1 MSKGKKIALG
11 IVIFLVAI
19 VAALVVA
26 IPLLIDI
33 DRYRPQ
39 VIAHIQEETGK
50 PAEIGKLTL
59 TIFPTLSIRVDDFA
73 LGNPAGFPKG
83 YLVKTRRIYAVVD
96 RGALWNRQVIIKSL
110 ELDQP
115 VIRLLSDVRG
125 NWNFENP
132 PAAKKTSKPA
142 EDSPSSFTLGVID
155 KVSVQDGDLAAANLL
170 ASGKPGPD
178 FFAARSV
185 SLELEDVDINA
196 FIASTSAS
204 LLPRPEALHPSA
216 GTTFGAT
223 VLYAAP
229 AQSKP
234 AAQGSLRADSLR
246 FGTLQAT
253 SVKTKV
259 RLFSKQVFFDDLNFN
274 FYGGRASGALSFNFA
289 GQNPRYSTNAR
300 LSGVDVAK
308 LLEAF
313 PDARGKMTGTMDG
326 TMKLAG
332 EVTHSPDPLAGM
344 RGTGQ
349 LNIKDGKLPSLQLNK
364 NLMMLARFSKLGPA
378 EGDPSSFQSMSTD
391 LNIAAGKITSDKVTI
406 VGNGVDVDAAG
417 ALALAGEGSLAY
429 DGIAKLAAGQ
439 NPITSILGGLSGAT
453 YADGKLSFP
462 FSIGGTFQNP
472 QFKLKSLGSKQQLT
486 GLQGLLG
493 AKGQQQTGA
502 QGQQQTPAD
511 LVQGIAGMFK
521 KKQSTQQQTQPK

>member
-11 IVIFLVAI
+11 VVIVLVVLILGLA
-19 VAALVVA
+19 VA
-26 IPLLIDI
+26 IPLLIDV

-59 TIFPTLSIRVDDFA
+59 TVFPTLSIRVDDFA
-73 LGNPAGFPKG
+73 LGNPAGFPTG
-83 YLVKTRRIYAVVD
+83 YLVKTRRVYAVVD

-125 NWNFENP
+125 KWNFENP
-132 PAAKKTSKPA
+132 PSAKKASNPA
-142 EDSPSSFTLGVID
+142 DESPSSFTLGVID
-155 KVSVQDGDLAAANLL
+155 KVSIKDGDLAAANLL

-185 SLELEDVDINA
+185 SLDLEDVDINA
-196 FIASTSAS
+196 FIASSSAS
-204 LLPRPEALHPSA
+204 LAPRPEELYASA
-216 GTTFGAT
+216 GPAFGAT

-229 AQSKP
+229 APGKP
-234 AAQGSLRADSLR
+234 AAQGTLRADSLR

-253 SVKTKV
+253 SVKTKL
-259 RLFSKQVFFDDLNFN
+259 RLFPKQVFFDDLNFN
-274 FYGGRASGALSFNFA
+274 FYGGRASGSLAFNFA
-289 GQNPRYSTNAR
+289 GRNPAYSTNAR

-308 LLEAF
+308 MLEAF
-313 PDARGKMTGTMDG
+313 PDARGKLTGTMEG

-344 RGTGQ
+344 RGAGQ
-349 LNIKDGKLPSLQLNK
+349 LSIKDGKLPSLQLNK
-364 NLMMLARFSKLGPA
+364 NLMMLARFSQLGAA
-378 EGDPSSFQSMSTD
+378 EGDPSSFQSMSAD
-391 LNIAAGKITSDKVTI
+391 LNIADGKIKSEKIKI
-406 VGNGVDVDAAG
+406 VGSGVDVDGAG
-417 ALALAGEGSLAY
+417 VMALAGEGSLAY

-439 NPITSILGGLSGAT
+439 NPITNILGGLSGAT
-453 YADGKLSFP
+453 YADGKLTFP
-462 FSIGGTFQNP
+462 FSVGGTFENP

-493 AKGQQQTGA
+493 AKGQQQAGA
-502 QGQQQTPAD
+502 QGEQTPAD